1 MFGSSPTR
9 TTTRGTS
16 SGPARSPSRLR
27 LQARRGPDM
36 LPRTVAMAILLAFS
50 GSLRAGTVCAL
61 VDPEATPRAALLEA
75 RLLAAPGIQ
84 WVERTNI
91 EAVLREQQ
99 LQAAFGP
106 QGVADRVRLGKL
118 AKADL
123 LIL

>member
-1 MFGSSPTR
+1 M
-9 TTTRGTS
+9 
-16 SGPARSPSRLR
+16 
-27 LQARRGPDM
+27 
-36 LPRTVAMAILLAFS
+36 
-50 GSLRAGTVCAL
+50 CAL

-106 QGVADRVRLGKL
+106 QGVADRVRLKIAESESRTRTFPARFQDVASGG
-118 AKADL
+118 DEG
-123 LIL
+123 